1 MIIPKLYLN
10 VSPQTVD
17 DGGLV
22 YARNMKLD
30 DDGLL
35 SSDYGFANI
44 EVLSNKNIV
53 GTIVGLDNCVYFFE
67 HNLQNGTDN
76 IIEYNEV
83 TKNINV
89 IQANWHYEGQDTTI
103 VGYVSTNISGEKI
116 LTIGEYK
123 ESGSRI
129 PLKHINLSYCAT
141 TDNESIYTQAPEV
154 PIGNVSLYDTYAKTI
169 PNGVYIF
176 FIRYKIRDGV
186 YTNWFLC
193 SNPIFSG
200 TSEKINTIQGG
211 VQYINTHKDSAK
223 SFILDINFIN
233 DSAKSNYSEFQLG
246 FIINHDNATDAR
258 SWKSFPINSS
268 RVYFDYESVNEI
280 NIDDILQDTYELYN
294 VGNVCNFRNKLYISN
309 YTESDLNP
317 TDASN
322 IIDNIRLS
330 LSHNHVDDVNYK
342 SISFNGVELSYDYD
356 TGYYPITANSISRD
370 FYNLKLSNYAKVST
384 ETVEKVTT
392 FSLRWNANTSDEFDL
407 MVIWNIKN
415 KLLGGAVFGE
425 DYQPAFGDG
434 TLGLVKEGAINYGGA
449 NNYITIFGS
458 NASTLDDGF
467 VSWNHPF
474 YERGFTAGYG
484 SMRTEEVQSGATGSD
499 IGIYR
504 FKKGAAWTLS
514 SGTSIYTSVSNHTLK
529 GTLPSDKKAFTAS
542 NVGFSETQR
551 TAIDNNIKQE
561 INNETV
567 CVLCY
572 IELVS
577 GTRTYKIGYS
587 DVFVDKYFA
596 GKDSNGDSLGEI
608 VGNPEYTDNAIVNDV
623 NTSTITNS
631 IFSYIESNIVG
642 VTDDGTPIVAV
653 NGNNIQVNTVNAV
666 IKNFNFEVDVN
677 DVMSDG
683 ENFVKDYSVDMTT
696 TTYNVIATL
705 TCKNSIVENLSNVE
719 NYVQAPTLLPL
730 SQYQPYIHLVDK
742 HGVITNGFKYQ
753 TPISTHVFSIYED
766 SLYLLNY
773 NVTIPQNLNLGDY
786 VGFFVS
792 LVNIGDIILETFN
805 YEKKD
810 GLHIVHCL
818 ELDAMI
824 YNIHNNITI
833 VDDSGI
839 VITTEAVY
847 NSSNVINPTLAFGNC
862 GFISW
867 AVNGSDDYNYR
878 KLFVKIERDAVEN
891 PKALTKCTPYIP
903 LVTTNRDV
911 TVFDGNYQGY
921 RCIIRK
927 PELKLSSDCY
937 IAGTDIYAIERD
949 ALFTI
954 DEYDSVIQ
962 VQESVPR
969 IIRSPYNLNY
979 LTIGDELN
987 DTIFTIGQGT
997 PKIKQIGKVIQS
1009 LNLSS
1014 IYELKPMY
1022 KDFENKT
1029 FRPFTEY
1036 NKTRFDNTI
1045 RVSNV
1050 LSDETFNNSVFKF
1063 FPTDYYNIPT
1073 DRGPI
1078 VYLFSIGNNIYA
1090 HTKGSLYRFDGTQ
1103 AITATDKDI
1112 TLKESDPFDK
1122 GITQVFD
1129 SQYGY
1134 AGLQDRYSGCVTFD
1148 NYIFYDATN
1157 NHIFAYTG
1165 NGQLS
1170 LIDSTIYKCL
1180 NTFKPK
1186 HCKTL
1191 HDVDNYRVLFYF
1203 TDLSQHNNS
1212 CFTIS
1217 YNYKIK
1223 SFISIHDINL
1233 AKTFETK
1240 LGCYSYLNN
1249 QVCKLFDRASVDI
1262 PTDYVVSDEENTLYN
1277 IYGNATQLSTLLT
1290 YTDTNNKLIPFA
1302 ISVVCKPTEYQIA
1315 SLDNVNILAN
1325 IQTNIFEQEG
1335 NKLILKYLKRKNNV
1349 YLNPITAVNVETDL
1363 CVSNSVTH
1371 AINDRER
1378 PNTLNSYKGF
1388 KYDKGIWSCNYFR
1401 NVLDSSNDFEY
1412 PSPDREIRN
1421 DQNTLVYGRW
1431 FVCNIQFVH
1440 DKSVKV
1446 ENVNINDKIY

>member
-1 MIIPKLYLN
+1 M
-10 VSPQTVD
+10 SPQTVEE
-17 DGGLV
+17 GGLV

-30 DDGLL
+30 NDGMLT
-35 SSDYGFANI
+35 SDYGFLEI
-44 EVLSNKNIV
+44 ETLSNKNIV
-53 GTIVGLDNCVYFFE
+53 GKIVGLDNCIYFFE
-67 HNLQNGTDN
+67 HNRQNNTDN
-76 IIEYNEV
+76 ILEYDEV
-83 TKNINV
+83 NKTINT
-89 IQANWHYEGQDTTI
+89 IPANWHYVGPDTSI

-154 PIGNVSLYDTYAKTI
+154 PMGNVSLYDTYAKTI
-169 PNGVYIF
+169 PNGVYVF

-223 SFILDINFIN
+223 SFILDVNFIN

-268 RVYFDYESVNEI
+268 RVYFDYESVDEI

-294 VGNVCNFRNKLYISN
+294 VGNVCNFRNKLYIAN

-317 TDASN
+317 KNVSN
-322 IIDNIRLS
+322 IIDSIRLS
-330 LSHNHVDDVNYK
+330 LSHNHVDEVNYK
-342 SISFNGVELSYDYD
+342 SIAFNGVELSYDYD

-392 FSLRWNANTSDEFDL
+392 FSLRWNAQTSDEFDI

-458 NASTLDDGF
+458 NATNLDEGF
-467 VSWNHPF
+467 VTWHHPF
-474 YERGFTAGYG
+474 YDREFTAGYG
-484 SMRTEEVQSGATGSD
+484 SMRPEEVQSGATGSD
-499 IGIYR
+499 IGVYR
-504 FKKGAAWTLS
+504 FKKTGAAWTLS
-514 SGTSIYTSVSNHTLK
+514 SGTPIYTSVSNHTVK
-529 GTLPSDKKAFTAS
+529 GTLSSDKKAFTAS
-542 NVGFSETQR
+542 NAGFSESQR
-551 TAIDNNIKQE
+551 SAIDNNIKQE
-561 INNETV
+561 INNKTV

-577 GTRTYKIGYS
+577 GTKTYKIGYS
-587 DVFVDKYFA
+587 DVFADKYFA

-608 VGNPEYTDNAIVNDV
+608 VGNPEYADDAFVNDV

-631 IFSYIESNIVG
+631 IFSYIESNLVG
-642 VTDDGTPIVAV
+642 VTDDGTPIVSV

-677 DVMSDG
+677 DIMSDG
-683 ENFVKDYSVDMTT
+683 DNFIKDYSVDMTT

-705 TCKNSIVENLSNVE
+705 TCKKSIVENLSNVE

-753 TPISTHVFSIYED
+753 TPVSTHMFSVYED

-792 LVNIGDIILETFN
+792 LVNIGAIILETFN

-867 AVNGSDDYNYR
+867 DANGSEDYNYR
-878 KLFVKIERDAVEN
+878 KLFVKIEREAVEN
-891 PKALTKCTPYIP
+891 PKILTKCTPYIP

-954 DEYDSVIQ
+954 NEYDSVIQ

-1022 KDFENKT
+1022 KDFDNKH

-1036 NKTRFDNTI
+1036 AKTKFDNTI

-1050 LSDETFNNSVFKF
+1050 LADETFNNSVFKF

-1073 DRGPI
+1073 DRGSI

-1090 HTKGSLYRFDGTQ
+1090 HTKGSLYKFDGTQ
-1103 AITATDKDI
+1103 ALTTTDKDI

-1134 AGLQDRYSGCVTFD
+1134 GGIQNKDAGCVTFD
-1148 NYIFYDATN
+1148 NYVFYDATN
-1157 NHIFAYTG
+1157 NHIFAYQG
-1165 NGQLS
+1165 NGQLG
-1170 LIDSTIYKCL
+1170 LIDGTIFKTL
-1180 NTFKPK
+1180 STFKPK
-1186 HCKTL
+1186 RCKTL
-1191 HDVDNYRVLFYF
+1191 HDIDNNRILFYF
-1203 TDLSQHNNS
+1203 SGIKQS
-1212 CFTIS
+1212 VSASFTIS
-1217 YNYKIK
+1217 YNYK
-1223 SFISIHDINL
+1223 SRTFISVHDLNL
-1233 AKTFETK
+1233 NNSFETQ

-1249 QVCKLFDRASVDI
+1249 KVSKLFECQSVNI
-1262 PTDYVVSDEENTLYN
+1262 PSDYIVDDADELLYN
-1277 IYGNATQLSTLLT
+1277 IYGNATQKATLFA
-1290 YTDTNNKLIPFA
+1290 YSNSDTKLMPFGISIVFQSANSQVNNI
-1302 ISVVCKPTEYQIA
+1302 
-1315 SLDNVNILAN
+1315 DNVSVLAN
-1325 IQTNIFEQEG
+1325 ILDNAFDQEA
-1335 NKLILKYLKRKNNV
+1335 NKLNLKYTKRKNYV
-1349 YLNPITAVNVETDL
+1349 YLNPIKSFNAETDI
-1363 CVSNSVTH
+1363 CISNSVIST
-1371 AINDRER
+1371 IDDRER
-1378 PNTLNSYKGF
+1378 PNSLTDYKGF
-1388 KYDKGIWSCNYFR
+1388 KYDRGLWRCNYIR
-1401 NVLDSSNDFEY
+1401 DIKNANNDFNY
-1412 PSPDREIRN
+1412 PTNGRNIEN
-1421 DQNTLVYGRW
+1421 DQNSLIYGRW
-1431 FVCNIQFVH
+1431 FVCNIQFV
-1440 DKSVKV
+1440 SNIAVKI
-1446 ENVNINDKIY
+1446 ENVLINDKLYSI

>member
-44 EVLSNKNIV
+44 EALSNKNIV

-83 TKNINV
+83 TKTINV

-129 PLKHINLSYCAT
+129 PLKHINLSYCST

-154 PIGNVSLYDTYAKTI
+154 PIGNISLYDTYAKTI
-169 PNGVYIF
+169 PNGVYVF

-211 VQYINTHKDSAK
+211 VQYINLHKDSAK
-223 SFILDINFIN
+223 SFILNVSFIN
-233 DSAKSNYSEFQLG
+233 EVAKNNYSEFQLG
-246 FIINHDNATDAR
+246 FVITHDNASDAR
-258 SWKSFPINSS
+258 SWKSFSMNTNK
-268 RVYFDYESVNEI
+268 VWFDYENVEEI
-280 NIDDILQDTYELYN
+280 NIDDIMQDTYELYN

-309 YTESDLNP
+309 YTESNLNP
-317 TDASN
+317 TDVTDIVNS
-322 IIDNIRLS
+322 IRL
-330 LSHNHVDDVNYK
+330 DVTHSGNNDIDYK
-342 SISFNGVELSYDYD
+342 SISFNGIQLSYDYAE
-356 TGYYPITANSISRD
+356 GYYPIQASNLNRSL
-370 FYNLKLSNYAKVST
+370 YNLKLSKYVKVST
-384 ETVEKVTT
+384 DTNEGVAT
-392 FSLRWNANTSDEFDL
+392 FSLRWKSNTSSEFDI
-407 MVIWNIKN
+407 MVIWNLKN
-415 KLLGGAVFGE
+415 KLLGGAIFGE
-425 DYQPAFGDG
+425 DYQPTFGDG
-434 TLGLVKEGAINYGGA
+434 TLGLTKLGAINYGGA
-449 NNYITIFGS
+449 NNYITIF
-458 NASTLDDGF
+458 DDGMF
-467 VSWNHPF
+467 WNHPF
-474 YERGFTAGYG
+474 NKNGMTAAYG
-484 SMRTEEVQSGATGSD
+484 SMRAEEVQSGATGSED
-499 IGIYR
+499 GVYMHNSS
-504 FKKGAAWTLS
+504 KLWTLS
-514 SGTSIYTSVSNHTLK
+514 SGTVIYESTSNHTPT
-529 GTLPSDKKAFTAS
+529 GTLTSDIKAFTAS
-542 NVGFSETQR
+542 NAGFTDTQR
-551 TAIDNNIKQE
+551 QVIDKNIKSE
-561 INNETV
+561 IEAQTT
-567 CVLCY
+567 CRLCY

-577 GTRTYKIGYS
+577 GTKTYKINYS
-587 DVFVDKYFA
+587 AEFDNDYFA
-596 GKDSNGDSLGEI
+596 GKDSDGSYLGEI
-608 VGNPEYTDNAIVNDV
+608 ISDPNFVNIPEIETINTNAI
-623 NTSTITNS
+623 SETIL
-631 IFSYIESNIVG
+631 SYIESNVVG
-642 VTDDGTPIVAV
+642 VNDSGIPIVNLDGTLIP
-653 NGNNIQVNTVNAV
+653 VNTVNVV
-666 IKNFNFEVDVN
+666 IKKFEFDVDVS
-677 DVMSDG
+677 DVVSDWD
-683 ENFVKDYSVDMTT
+683 NFAKDYSVNMTT
-696 TTYNVIATL
+696 TTYNVVGL
-705 TCKNSIVENLSNVE
+705 LSCKTGIVKQLSNIE
-719 NYVQAPTLLPL
+719 DYPQSNTLLPK
-730 SQYQPYIHLVDK
+730 STYQPYIHLIDK
-742 HGVITNGFKYQ
+742 HGVITNGFKYE
-753 TPISTHVFSIYED
+753 TTISTRNFSIYDD
-766 SLYLLNY
+766 SLYYLTYWINLS
-773 NVTIPQNLNLGDY
+773 QNINLQDY

-792 LVNIGDIILETFN
+792 LVNVGDIILEGFK
-805 YEKKD
+805 YEKRD
-810 GLHIVHCL
+810 GLHILHCL
-818 ELDAMI
+818 ELDSML
-824 YNIHNNITI
+824 YTIHNNITI
-833 VDDSGI
+833 IDDSVRENI
-839 VITTEAVY
+839 ITAKAKY
-847 NSSNVINPTLAFGNC
+847 NSSNVINPELAFGNC

-867 AVNGSDDYNYR
+867 EVEGDEDYTYD
-878 KLFVKIERDAVEN
+878 KLFIKIPRESVN
-891 PKALTKCTPYIP
+891 KPKSLIKCTPYIP
-903 LVTTNRDV
+903 LTNTNNAVIVT
-911 TVFDGNYQGY
+911 DGNYQGY
-921 RCIIRK
+921 RCIVRK
-927 PELKLSSDCY
+927 PELNLSSDCY
-937 IAGTDIYAIERD
+937 VAGTDVYNIERND
-949 ALFTI
+949 LFTI
-954 DEYDSVIQ
+954 EEYNSAIQ

-979 LTIGDELN
+979 LTIGEELN
-987 DTIFTIGQGT
+987 DTIFTIGQGN
-997 PKIKQIGKVIQS
+997 PKIRQIGKVIQS

-1014 IYELKPMY
+1014 VYELKPMY
-1022 KDFENKT
+1022 KDFENKY

-1036 NKTRFDNTI
+1036 AKTKFDNTI

-1063 FPTDYYNIPT
+1063 FPTDYYNLPT

-1090 HTKGSLYRFDGTQ
+1090 HTKGSLYKFDGTQ

-1134 AGLQDRYSGCVTFD
+1134 AGLQDRYAGCVTFD

-1203 TDLSQHNNS
+1203 TDLTQHNNS

-1249 QVCKLFDRASVDI
+1249 QVCKLFDRTSVDI

-1290 YTDTNNKLIPFA
+1290 YTDSNNKLIPFA

-1371 AINDRER
+1371 TINDRER

-1412 PSPDREIRN
+1412 PSSDREIRN